1 MQRTWRYGEPAPFT
15 RGTLEWWW
23 RMPNKQGARK
33 TREWKTQEAGL
44 ENPAPDDICGKR
56 GTGNAAPSKV
66 TPQVALAV

>member
-1 MQRTWRYGEPAPFT
+1 
-15 RGTLEWWW
+15 
-23 RMPNKQGARK
+23 MPNKQGARK